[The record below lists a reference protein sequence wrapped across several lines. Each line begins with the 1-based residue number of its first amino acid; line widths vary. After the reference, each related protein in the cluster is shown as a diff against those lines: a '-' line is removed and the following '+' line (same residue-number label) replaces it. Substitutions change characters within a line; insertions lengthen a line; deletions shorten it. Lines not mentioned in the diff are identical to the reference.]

1 LLFFERLFFAPV
13 SVAASPAAALS
24 AASADFFDRLFFVV
38 DLLLFAVV
46 LSADSA
52 LALFLEPL
60 FFALDESAAAELS
73 ELSALFFLDLDLV
86 LLLEPAVES
95 LGCEESSALAFFFDF
110 FLVAVELSL

>member
-1 LLFFERLFFAPV
+1 M
-13 SVAASPAAALS
+13 
-24 AASADFFDRLFFVV
+24 SADFLDRLFFVV
-38 DLLLFAVV
+38 DLLLSAVV

-60 FFALDESAAAELS
+60 FFALDESPAAELS

-95 LGCEESSALAFFFDF
+95 LGCEESSALAFFLDF